1 MLTRRGFVA
10 ASVAAAT
17 NLAAAEKGVRPNI
30 LVFMT
35 DQETALLPGPA
46 ELPQRRRVSEGAA
59 VFTHAFCNTPQCSP
73 ARSSLLTGLEPHH
86 TGVRTNVDGN
96 SLGGALDPK
105 IPSIGSVFRNAGW
118 ATGYFGKW
126 HLTPGASKDLNAFGF
141 TARADGSDADSAA
154 AAATWIK
161 SQSGP
166 WLAWVSVLN
175 PHDIYQIRSEM
186 DRTAIRPGVRPPATT
201 LANLSSKPAEQSEY
215 VAKDQGK
222 ITADFDADHWL
233 RYRSYYLNLLEKT
246 DALLGQVLD
255 AVGDISNTIV
265 LYTAD
270 HGDQLGGHGLPFKG
284 PFMYE
289 PLVRIPLLIRAPG
302 RLRPGPRTEL
312 VTQAD
317 IAPTLAE
324 LAGVPWPAKVDGG
337 SLVRP
342 LKREAV
348 YLEYYAKQKWV
359 NPIRTVRTKR
369 WKLNVYDSGNRELY
383 DLQADPDERTDLSK
397 DPHHRT
403 TRARL
408 EAQLNR
414 WWPG

>member
-1 MLTRRGFVA
+1 MLTRRAFFS
-10 ASVAAAT
+10 AS
-17 NLAAAEKGVRPNI
+17 LAAANKKARPNI

-46 ELPQRRRVSEGAA
+46 ELPQRRRVSNGAA

-86 TGVRTNVDGN
+86 TGVRTNVDSA
-96 SLGGALDPK
+96 SLGGSLDPK
-105 IPSIGSVFRNAGW
+105 LPNVGNVFRNAGW

-126 HLTPGASKDLNAFGF
+126 HLTPGAAKDLNAFGF
-141 TARADGSDADSAA
+141 TARGEGADAKVATAA
-154 AAATWIK
+154 ANWIK
-161 SQSGP
+161 QQSGP

-175 PHDIYQIRSEM
+175 PHDIYHIREEM
-186 DRTAIRPGVRPPATT
+186 ERTAIRPGVKPPATA
-201 LANLSSKPAEQSEY
+201 LDNLQSKPAEQREY

-246 DALLGQVLD
+246 DTLLGQVLD
-255 AVGDISNTIV
+255 AAGDLSNTIV
-265 LYTAD
+265 VYTAD

-302 RLRPGPRTEL
+302 RLRPGQRPEL

-324 LAGVPWPAKVDGG
+324 LAGVSWPAPVDGK
-337 SLVRP
+337 SLARP
-342 LKREAV
+342 IKREAV

-359 NPIRTVRTKR
+359 NPIRTIRTRR

-383 DLQADPDERTDLSK
+383 DLQSDPDERTDLSK
-397 DPHHRT
+397 DPRHQV
-403 TRARL
+403 TRAKL
-408 EAQLNR
+408 ESQLNR
-414 WWPG
+414 WHPR